1 METKYAV
8 GLMSG
13 TSLDGI
19 DAALVEIKGSGTETS
34 CTLIHFV
41 TLEIP
46 KEIRQRILRASVP
59 ETSRVD
65 EICSLNF
72 ELGHLFNDATTKV
85 LTESNFKGSLDFVAS
100 HGQTLYHLPNP
111 SNQLMKSTLQIGDPS
126 IIAFHH
132 KVPVVFNFRVMD
144 IVAGGDGAP
153 LVPYSEFLMY
163 REKHKTVL
171 LQNIGGIGNV
181 TVIPKNAQLDDLYAF
196 DTGPGNMMM
205 NAATSHYHNELY
217 DKNGLHAKKG
227 TLIEALYQKLL
238 NHPYLKLEPPKST
251 GRELFGEHLVSKLY
265 KEGYDADDVIYT
277 LTKFTAH
284 SITDAYKRFIMPKH
298 TIDKVIIGG
307 GGAYNPVLL
316 EEIRMMLPDDIMV
329 CTQEDLGFSSD
340 AKEAIAFAILGNET
354 LAGRS
359 SNVPSATASKEH
371 MILGQICP
379 NPWSSLTESD

>member
-19 DAALVEIKGSGTETS
+19 DAALVKIQGSGIDTT
-34 CTLIHFV
+34 CKLIHFV

-46 KEIRQRILRASVP
+46 EQLRQRILDASVP
-59 ETSRVD
+59 ETSRID

-72 ELGHLFNDATTKV
+72 ELGVLYNEATTKV
-85 LTESNFKGSLDFVAS
+85 LSESNFKGSLDFVAS
-100 HGQTLYHLPNP
+100 HGQTLYHLPIPQNHF
-111 SNQLMKSTLQIGDPS
+111 LKSTLQIGDPS
-126 IIAFHH
+126 MIAFHH

-153 LVPYSEFLMY
+153 LVPYPEFLIY
-163 REKHKTVL
+163 REKTQTVL

-181 TVIPKNAQLDDLYAF
+181 TVIPANAHLDDVFAF

-205 NAATSHYHNELY
+205 NAATAHYYQELY
-217 DKNGLHAKKG
+217 DENGTHARKG
-227 TLIEALYQKLL
+227 LLIDELYQTLI
-238 NHPYLKLEPPKST
+238 NHPYLKIEPPKST
-251 GRELFGEHLVSKLY
+251 GREMFGERMVSEFY
-265 KEGYDADDVIYT
+265 KEGYDPDDVIYT
-277 LTKFTAH
+277 LTKFTAY
-284 SITDAYKRFIMPKH
+284 SITNAYKQYIMPKH
-298 TIDKVIIGG
+298 TIHKVIIGG

-316 EEIRMMLPDDIMV
+316 EEIRLMLPKEIQV

-354 LAGRS
+354 LAGKP
-359 SNVPSATASKEH
+359 SNVPSATASNER

-379 NPWSSLTESD
+379 NPWPTETESN